1 MESIFLL
8 EDDQTL
14 GRGIGM
20 ALEGPGRAVTLAG
33 TLQESRAILAQNR
46 FDLLILDINLP
57 DGSGWTCCGS
67 CGGPGTTPGDPP
79 HRQ

>member
-20 ALEGPGRAVTLAG
+20 ALEGPGRAVTLA
-33 TLQESRAILAQNR
+33 RAHCRRAGPSWPKTGL
-46 FDLLILDINLP
+46 
-57 DGSGWTCCGS
+57 TC
-67 CGGPGTTPGDPP
+67 
-79 HRQ
+79 